1 MQTHT
6 PQSVD
11 ELHTILGE
19 ARQHHAHCVAPA
31 WITPTA
37 PLYDVLINVFDYP
50 RPDGREF
57 GVDGL
62 AGRAWTTPIR
72 GVNIDENWHRI
83 WKLCDQVNDEY
94 EVGTLLPNYR
104 LTLMPAYLITQP
116 LNEDKVLQ
124 SVQEVLQAQHRFNI
138 DAPIYVFSS
147 ASDKTPEGAH
157 ELLQQCLSEIKHP
170 TTVLVEHV
178 PGRDANPRSWVR

>member
-57 GVDGL
+57 GIDGL

-72 GVNIDENWHRI
+72 GV
-83 WKLCDQVNDEY
+83 
-94 EVGTLLPNYR
+94 
-104 LTLMPAYLITQP
+104 
-116 LNEDKVLQ
+116 
-124 SVQEVLQAQHRFNI
+124 NI